1 MTKTSLP
8 GCMQSV
14 LVSCP
19 YEVWGPSQLCQP
31 HPGLPFPEQRGPGE
45 EGLEEGGGGDSCPH
59 PVLSCLALM
68 ETSHTHAHSR
78 TTTQTDRG

>member
-31 HPGLPFPEQRGPGE
+31 HPPCPSQAESPEE
-45 EGLEEGGGGDSCPH
+45 EEGGLVKGVEGVTLAH
-59 PVLSCLALM
+59 TLSCLALM
-68 ETSHTHAHSR
+68 DISHTQPHKLIWDS
-78 TTTQTDRG
+78 

>member
-19 YEVWGPSQLCQP
+19 YEVWGPSRALP
-31 HPGLPFPEQRGPGE
+31 APPGLPFPGREGWE
-45 EGLEEGGGGDSCPH
+45 EGLEEGGGVTPAH
-59 PVLSCLALM
+59 TLSCLALT
-68 ETSHTHAHSR
+68 ETSHTHTHAHKQIQDS
-78 TTTQTDRG
+78 

>member
-31 HPGLPFPEQRGPGE
+31 HPACPFQAERAGE
-45 EGLEEGGGGDSCPH
+45 EGLEEGGGG
-59 PVLSCLALM
+59 
-68 ETSHTHAHSR
+68 
-78 TTTQTDRG
+78 G